1 MTIGSRIR
9 DRERKLR
16 RTRFAL
22 AATLLLCAP
31 AAARPEDDL
40 SATAAPPASASTT
53 SEAITEQRRRTQAE
67 LARIS
72 GDIALS
78 QDAVSRLDALVAEV
92 AADRSRLQGELIR
105 AAADQKQASAE
116 VTASETRIRA
126 LADEEGG
133 LKGSLRERRGVL
145 AEVLAALQ
153 RMGRKPPPALL
164 VKPGDALGS
173 VRSAILLG
181 AVVPEI
187 RGETV
192 ALLADLQRLSDVRS
206 SIEGEKDRFAAAV
219 SRAREEEERLV
230 RLLEEKDKIAA
241 ESRSRIGD
249 EKRRAAEL
257 ASQATSLEAL
267 IAELDAASR
276 RAEEREAAERLEAA
290 RAEAEAAARLASTVP
305 PTEPPETTAPAP
317 SYDVAALRREMTEL
331 GPSAP
336 FSTMKRSL
344 VPPVAGGIERRF
356 GDKDEMGRTVA
367 GATFRA
373 RPGDVVTAP
382 ADAQV
387 LYAGPFRSY
396 GQLLILNAGDGY
408 HIVLAG
414 MGRID
419 AEVGQFVLSGE
430 PLAMMGSTRVAS
442 ASSAEMGDGGASL
455 YVEFRKDG
463 KPVDPAP
470 WWADGSSGRTRNDT

>member
-1 MTIGSRIR
+1 MTTGSKG
-9 DRERKLR
+9 RKR
-16 RTRFAL
+16 RTALRHAATAVVAALL
-22 AATLLLCAP
+22 AAAP
-31 AAARPEDDL
+31 AAARPGDDE
-40 SATAAPPASASTT
+40 AAAAPVAQAAPGSST
-53 SEAITEQRRRTQAE
+53 SDAIAEQRRRTEAE

-78 QDAVSRLDALVAEV
+78 QEAVTRLDALVAGV
-92 AADRSRLQGELIR
+92 AADRGRLQGEMIR
-105 AAADQKQASAE
+105 AAADQKQASTD
-116 VTASETRIRA
+116 VTATETRIRA

-145 AEVLAALQ
+145 AEVLAALE

-192 ALLADLQRLSDVRS
+192 ALLRDLQRLADVRT
-206 SIEGEKDRFAAAV
+206 SIEQEKSRFAEAL
-219 SRAREEEERLV
+219 SRAREEEERIV
-230 RLLEEKDKIAA
+230 RLMEEKDKIAA
-241 ESRSRIGD
+241 ESRSRIGE

-257 ASQATSLEAL
+257 ASQATSLETL

-276 RAEEREAAERLEAA
+276 RAREREEAERLEASRA
-290 RAEAEAAARLASTVP
+290 AAEASARLAPAPDAPNAAT
-305 PTEPPETTAPAP
+305 PEP
-317 SYDVAALRREMTEL
+317 SYDVAALKREMSEL
-331 GPSAP
+331 SPSAP
-336 FSTMKRSL
+336 FSTMKGSL

-356 GDKDEMGRTVA
+356 GDKDEMGRIVA